1 MFYNGKD
8 DAPAKWTM
16 RLSDAFE
23 ENVNTLELVVTVFNI
38 NYTKNNEL
46 LHKCHDLKCYS
57 IFVDQVR
64 KEVASGKTLRQAIK
78 YCKEHDILADYFAK
92 KEQEEVFDMVSF
104 KWDWN
109 RAMAVRA
116 EEAAEQAA
124 AKASAETADA
134 KTTEFVLNM
143 LREHEPYEKI
153 SRLASTSMENVKKIA
168 HMNNLAYN

>member
-1 MFYNGKD
+1 M
-8 DAPAKWTM
+8 A
-16 RLSDAFE
+16 
-23 ENVNTLELVVTVFNI
+23 V
-38 NYTKNNEL
+38 
-46 LHKCHDLKCYS
+46 
-57 IFVDQVR
+57 
-64 KEVASGKTLRQAIK
+64 GKTLRQAIK
-78 YCKEHDILADYFAK
+78 YCQEHDLLADYFAK

-109 RAMAVRA
+109 RAMEVRA
-116 EEAAEQAA
+116 EEAA

-168 HMNNLAYN
+168 HMNNLTYN

>member
-1 MFYNGKD
+1 
-8 DAPAKWTM
+8 
-16 RLSDAFE
+16 
-23 ENVNTLELVVTVFNI
+23 
-38 NYTKNNEL
+38 
-46 LHKCHDLKCYS
+46 
-57 IFVDQVR
+57 
-64 KEVASGKTLRQAIK
+64 
-78 YCKEHDILADYFAK
+78 
-92 KEQEEVFDMVSF
+92 MVSF

-109 RAMAVRA
+109 RAMEVMA

-168 HMNNLAYN
+168 QMNNLAYN